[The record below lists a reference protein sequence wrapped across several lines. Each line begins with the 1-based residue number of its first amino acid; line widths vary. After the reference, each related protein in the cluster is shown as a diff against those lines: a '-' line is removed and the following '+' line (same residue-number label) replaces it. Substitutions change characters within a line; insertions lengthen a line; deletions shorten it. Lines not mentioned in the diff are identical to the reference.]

1 MVTFPARVRTAL
13 VFLLAISAVEAGS
26 ARALPVEQTPAVR
39 AEFIHRF
46 LAPDDVPLVSYRA
59 FRHLAASTRG
69 GKMRASIDA
78 WTTLDP
84 TGGFTFEVTASEGSG
99 LIQKRVLIAAL
110 EAERDAVKATDRG
123 QSALTP
129 ANYDFL
135 DITAEDGRLVKMDVK
150 PKRKHVML
158 IDGALFIE
166 ADSADLVRIEGDLSK
181 RPSFWTRRVRVVRE
195 YDRVGG
201 VHVPVSM
208 TSTADVL
215 IVGASTFS
223 MTYRYAENQR
233 KADPREVAQ
242 AFKRAFAARLKPR
255 TTTHTLRIQP
265 IQHAR
270 IGNRLAHVLEPAD
283 PRDDALDA
291 HAEAA
296 VRHRAV
302 AAQIEIPLERF
313 LRQVVLLDPLQQQ
326 IEIGEALAAADDLA
340 VAFGRQHVDARAPAP
355 ARSGSGFM

>member
-1 MVTFPARVRTAL
+1 MVTLPARVRIAL
-13 VFLLAISAVEAGS
+13 VSLLALTGVQAGS
-26 ARALPVEQTPAVR
+26 ARGLSVEQTPAVR
-39 AEFIHRF
+39 AEFIGRF

-59 FRHLAASTRG
+59 FRHLTASTRG
-69 GKMRASIDA
+69 GKMHASIDA
-78 WTTLDP
+78 WTMLDP
-84 TGGFTFEVTASEGSG
+84 TGGFTFEVTASDGSG

-135 DITAEDGRLVKMDVK
+135 EISPEDGRLVKMDVR

-166 ADSADLVRIEGDLSK
+166 ADSADLVRVEGELSK

-223 MTYRYAENQR
+223 MTYRYAEING
-233 KADPREVAQ
+233 
-242 AFKRAFAARLKPR
+242 KP
-255 TTTHTLRIQP
+255 
-265 IQHAR
+265 
-270 IGNRLAHVLEPAD
+270 VPAD
-283 PRDDALDA
+283 K
-291 HAEAA
+291 
-296 VRHRAV
+296 
-302 AAQIEIPLERF
+302 
-313 LRQVVLLDPLQQQ
+313 
-326 IEIGEALAAADDLA
+326 
-340 VAFGRQHVDARAPAP
+340 
-355 ARSGSGFM
+355 